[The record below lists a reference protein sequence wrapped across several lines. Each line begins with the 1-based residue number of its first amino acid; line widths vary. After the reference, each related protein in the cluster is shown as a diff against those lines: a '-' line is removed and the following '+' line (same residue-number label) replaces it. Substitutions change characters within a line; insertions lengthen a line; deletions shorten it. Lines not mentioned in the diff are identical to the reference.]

1 MGNSVTSVSAGSKVE
16 EALNL
21 MVWALALLDESGSES
36 FAAIN
41 LDLAI
46 NQLRDEI
53 NEPAAQSSA
62 SELGG

>member
-1 MGNSVTSVSAGSKVE
+1 
-16 EALNL
+16 

-36 FAAIN
+36 FAAVN

-53 NEPAAQSSA
+53 HEPVAQSSL
-62 SELGG
+62 SELRG

>member
-1 MGNSVTSVSAGSKVE
+1 MGNSIASATTATKAE

-21 MVWALALLDESGSES
+21 MIWALKLLDDSENES

-53 NEPAAQSSA
+53 DQNGQGNA
-62 SELGG
+62 SL